1 MFASNSKVW
10 VLGLFVALAV
20 LSWRLFHGFTGPLT
34 TIIDFNGVWW
44 SQSAHN
50 TLRAGLRVTGGVPAP
65 WYFGPL
71 PIPPS
76 GYYTH
81 HPPLLSL
88 MLTGMFALFG
98 EKEWVARLLPIT
110 FSLASVVLLWA
121 LVRECAGRR
130 AAAFSVLLFAAT
142 PMELVYGRM
151 VNFEPI
157 NLAWMLGGLLCL
169 RRWEQTGQRHWRN
182 LMIIALLLTLWTAWL
197 GYIFVLVVCLYFL
210 FCPGKRNP
218 RMALLLLGLSLFSI
232 VLFLL
237 HIRWARPDAWQNLMD
252 AFNYRLSRTNAR
264 QINLT
269 WAAWTSRMR
278 DTLTSYILPLSWALG
293 LLGTV
298 GMTRRW
304 KTDEALRWLGWPALC
319 FFAQSA
325 LYIMFFQNASY
336 VHPFAAFYVALP
348 VAIMGGV
355 AIELFLHWCEGHGA
369 GVRIAGLATAVAICV
384 FQVFTGQRQAL
395 ALNRPE
401 HLLGRGNE
409 PADLIPEL
417 GRLMR
422 EKFPEGT
429 TIISNAH
436 SRGALWYYAQ
446 RAPNPEPIATTNDWA
461 KAVNDPT
468 IAPVGCVIWRGKANA
483 MEILAALPAGSC
495 EEVNVRGIPFCFWK
509 PDREGSAH
517 NKEAPRGAIY

>member
-10 VLGLFVALAV
+10 VFGLSVALAV
-20 LSWRLFHGFTGPLT
+20 LSWGLFRDFTGPWT
-34 TIIDFNGVWW
+34 TNVDSNGAWW

-50 TLRAGLRVTGGVPAP
+50 TLRAGLRATGGVPS

-98 EKEWVARLLPIT
+98 EKEWAARLVPIT

-121 LVRECAGRR
+121 LVRECVGNR
-130 AAAFSVLLFAAT
+130 AAAFSALLFAAT

-157 NLAWMLGGLLCL
+157 DLGWMLGGLLCL

-182 LMIIALLLTLWTAWL
+182 LMIIAFALTLWTAWL
-197 GYIFVLVVCLYFL
+197 GYIFVLVVCLFFL
-210 FCPGKRNP
+210 FSPRKRNP
-218 RMALLLLGLSLFSI
+218 RLALLLLGLSLFSI
-232 VLFLL
+232 MLFLL
-237 HIRWARPDAWQNLMD
+237 HIRWARQDAWQNLMA
-252 AFNYRLSRTNAR
+252 AFNYRLARTNASGVEV
-264 QINLT
+264 T
-269 WAAWTSRMR
+269 WAGWTLRIR
-278 DTLTSYILPLSWALG
+278 DTLTSRILPFSWALG
-293 LLGTV
+293 VLGTV
-298 GMTRRW
+298 GTIQRW
-304 KTDEALRWLGWPALC
+304 KTDNSLRWLGWAALC

-325 LYIMFFQNASY
+325 FYIMFFQNASY
-336 VHPFAAFYVALP
+336 VHAYAAFYVTLP
-348 VAIMGGV
+348 IAMMGGV
-355 AIELFLHWCEGHGA
+355 AIEFPLRWCEAHSA
-369 GVRIAGLATAVAICV
+369 GWRSAGLATAVAICV
-384 FQVFTGQRQAL
+384 FQIFTGQKQAL

-401 HLLGRGNE
+401 RLLDRGNE

-429 TIISNAH
+429 AIISNTRA
-436 SRGALWYYAQ
+436 SSSPQLMYYAQ
-446 RAPNPEPIATTNDWA
+446 CRPYPKHIATAGDWA
-461 KAVNDPT
+461 KAVKDPKM
-468 IAPVGCVIWRGKANA
+468 APVGCVICLGKANA
-483 MEILAALPAGSC
+483 RDILAALPAGSR
-495 EEVNVRGIPFCFWK
+495 EEIHVRGIPFCFWK
-509 PDREGSAH
+509 PDR
-517 NKEAPRGAIY
+517 

>member
-10 VLGLFVALAV
+10 VLGLFVALVV
-20 LSWRLFHGFTGPLT
+20 LSWGLFGNFTSPLT
-34 TIIDFNGVWW
+34 TSIDFNGMWW

-50 TLRAGLRVTGGVPAP
+50 TLRAGLRATGGVPS

-121 LVRECAGRR
+121 LVRECVGNR
-130 AAAFSVLLFAAT
+130 AAAFSALLFAAT
-142 PMELVYGRM
+142 PMELLYGRM

-157 NLAWMLGGLLCL
+157 NLAWILGGLLCL

-182 LMIIALLLTLWTAWL
+182 LMIIAFVLALWTAWL
-197 GYIFVLVVCLYFL
+197 AYIFVLVMCVHFL
-210 FCPGKRNP
+210 FSPGKRNL
-218 RMALLLLGLSLFSI
+218 RLALLFLGLSVFSI
-232 VLFLL
+232 MLFLL
-237 HIRWARPDAWQNLMD
+237 HIRWARQDAWQSLMD
-252 AFNYRLSRTNAR
+252 AFHYRLGRTTGGG
-264 QINLT
+264 IKVT
-269 WAAWTSRMR
+269 WAGWALRIR
-278 DTLTSYILPLSWALG
+278 DRLTSHILPFSWALG
-293 LLGTV
+293 VIGTV
-298 GMTRRW
+298 GTIQRW
-304 KTDEALRWLGWPALC
+304 KTDNSLRWLGWAALY

-325 LYIMFFQNASY
+325 FYIMFFQNASY
-336 VHPFAAFYVALP
+336 VHGFAAFYLTVPIAM
-348 VAIMGGV
+348 MGGV
-355 AIELFLHWCEGHGA
+355 AIELFLHWCEAHSA
-369 GVRIAGLATAVAICV
+369 GMRIAGLAIAVAMCV
-384 FQVFTGQRQAL
+384 FQIVSGQKQAL
-395 ALNRPE
+395 TLNRPE
-401 HLLGRGNE
+401 RMLDRGNE

-417 GRLMR
+417 GRLIR

-446 RAPNPEPIATTNDWA
+446 RSPNPKPIATADEWA
-461 KAVNDPT
+461 KAVRDPT
-468 IAPVGCVIWRGKANA
+468 IAPVGCVIWLGKANA
-483 MEILAALPAGSC
+483 RKILAALPAGSR

-509 PDREGSAH
+509 PDR
-517 NKEAPRGAIY
+517 

>member
-20 LSWRLFHGFTGPLT
+20 LSWSLFHGFTGPWT
-34 TIIDFNGVWW
+34 TVIDFTGAQW
-44 SQSAHN
+44 SQSAYN
-50 TLRAGLRVTGGVPAP
+50 TLRAGLRATGGVPS

-121 LVRECAGRR
+121 LVKECAGRR
-130 AAAFSVLLFAAT
+130 AAAFSALLFAAT
-142 PMELVYGRM
+142 PMELIYGRM

-169 RRWEQTGQRHWRN
+169 RRWEQTGKPHWRN
-182 LMIIALLLTLWTAWL
+182 LMIIAFVLTLCTAWL

-210 FCPGKRNP
+210 SCPRPRNP
-218 RMALLLLGLSLFSI
+218 RLALLLLGLSLFSI

-237 HIRWARPDAWQNLMD
+237 HIRSTRPDAWQNLIQ
-252 AFNYRLSRTNAR
+252 AFKYRLRRTNASGR
-264 QINLT
+264 EVT
-269 WAAWTSRMR
+269 WAGWTLEWR
-278 DTLTSYILPLSWALG
+278 DTLITYILPVSWALG

-298 GMTRRW
+298 GMIQRS
-304 KTDEALRWLGWPALC
+304 KKDSSLRWLRFVALC
-319 FFAQSA
+319 FFAQSV
-325 LYIMFFQNASY
+325 LYIVFVPNTSVLPY
-336 VHPFAAFYVALP
+336 EAFYVAVP

-355 AIELFLHWCEGHGA
+355 AIELLLRWCDAHSA
-369 GVRIAGLATAVAICV
+369 GWGIASLATAVAICV
-384 FQVFTGQRQAL
+384 FQVFTGQRQAVT
-395 ALNRPE
+395 LNRPE
-401 HLLGRGNE
+401 RLLDGDNE
-409 PADLIPEL
+409 PADLIPKL

-429 TIISNAH
+429 TIIHNYGWSAQ
-436 SRGALWYYAQ
+436 LLYYAQ
-446 RAPNPEPIATTNDWA
+446 RRPKPNRTRIATADDWA
-461 KAVNDPT
+461 KAVQDPE
-468 IAPVGCVIWRGKANA
+468 IAPVGCVIWLGMANA
-483 MEILAALPAGSC
+483 REILAALPAGSR
-495 EEVNVRGIPFCFWK
+495 EEINVRGIPFCFWK
-509 PDREGSAH
+509 PDR
-517 NKEAPRGAIY
+517 